1 MTDGERSL
9 IRISAALASRDEK
22 AISLA
27 FKEALGVADNGQV
40 EEVILQSY
48 LFLGFHTSLNGMA
61 LWRNFSETVPLSSE
75 ALDCVGWVDRG
86 EEVCKSVYADKYHK
100 LRQNV
105 RDLHPDLEQWMIMEG
120 YGKVLGRPGLSLRI
134 RELCI
139 VASLAVLGSP
149 KQLYS
154 HLCGALNV
162 GANVSAVEDA
172 LAEAHSYL
180 DDDECS
186 MSIKIWNEVQERYVS

>member
-61 LWRNFSETVPLSSE
+61 LWRSISETEPSSSE
-75 ALDCVGWVDRG
+75 ALDCVGWVGRG
-86 EEVCKSVYADKYHK
+86 EEVCRSVYADKYNK

-105 RDLHPDLEQWMIMEG
+105 RDLHPEG
-120 YGKVLGRPGLSLRI
+120 FGKARTI
-134 RELCI
+134 F
-139 VASLAVLGSP
+139 
-149 KQLYS
+149 
-154 HLCGALNV
+154 
-162 GANVSAVEDA
+162 ED
-172 LAEAHSYL
+172 
-180 DDDECS
+180 
-186 MSIKIWNEVQERYVS
+186 